1 MVHFPEI
8 PLAHGPVPNWLSLS
22 AFLNAS
28 GAGDRNAPQPCSRR
42 AVRCALNSFGFLI
55 SPH

>member
-8 PLAHGPVPNWLSLS
+8 PLAHGPVPNWLCLS

-28 GAGDRNAPQPCSRR
+28 GAGDRNAPQPCPRR
-42 AVRCALNSFGFLI
+42 AVRWALNSFGILI